1 MKPFHATR
9 AQLPTSKGYSHVA
22 HPVRDDGMAR
32 DACSGTRAAGRSCGA
47 FSRVRVLQCWQ
58 GADEHGIV
66 ACEDSHCEDF
76 TISIAQLNADQRRE
90 ARRVEPVG
98 RERLWEE
105 SGGGVCGAFSALSR
119 VSLRG
124 SSCAAARRACRF
136 NVCSARLRISCREMA
151 PTHS

>member
-22 HPVRDDGMAR
+22 HPVRDEGMAR

-98 RERLWEE
+98 EREAVGRERLWEKR
-105 SGGGVCGAFSALSR
+105 GCGVCGAFSALSR
-119 VSLRG
+119 VSLRR
-124 SSCAAARRACRF
+124 SSCRGET
-136 NVCSARLRISCREMA
+136 RL
-151 PTHS
+151 PF

>member
-22 HPVRDDGMAR
+22 HPVRDEGMAR

-58 GADEHGIV
+58 GADEHGI

-76 TISIAQLNADQRRE
+76 TISIAPLNADQRRE
-90 ARRVEPVG
+90 ARRMWE
-98 RERLWEE
+98 ERLWEE
-105 SGGGVCGAFSALSR
+105 RGCGVCGAFSALSR
-119 VSLRG
+119 VS
-124 SSCAAARRACRF
+124 
-136 NVCSARLRISCREMA
+136 
-151 PTHS
+151 